1 MISTVTTSTVTTVAT
16 ATFAAS
22 LTLVAVLGLL
32 ILLIQKE
39 VVSSSEGHVPT
50 GLSKALNIAIVPLL
64 LSFLFI
70 VFVKV
75 AEVLN

>member
-22 LTLVAVLGLL
+22 LTLVAILGLL
-32 ILLIQKE
+32 ILLFQKE
-39 VVSSSEGHVPT
+39 VVSSSDGSVPT
-50 GLSKALNIAIVPLL
+50 GLSKALNIAIAPLL

-70 VFVKV
+70 ALVKI

>member
-1 MISTVTTSTVTTVAT
+1 
-16 ATFAAS
+16 
-22 LTLVAVLGLL
+22 LVAILGLL